1 MTTHDGGS
9 GLTLHGVGVRY
20 GDVVAVAGANL
31 TVDVGE
37 IVAVTGPSGG
47 GKSSLLSAIA
57 GIVAYTGRIA
67 WNDEDL
73 ASVPVHRRGVG
84 LVFQDGQLFPH
95 RSVARNIEFGL
106 EMAKVPAVRRREVVS
121 ELLELVGLGGLGDR
135 APTELSGGQRQR
147 VALARSLAVAPR
159 VLLLDEPLS
168 SLDASLRDR
177 LGADMRDILKAR
189 GTTTIL
195 VTHDEA
201 EAELIATRVV
211 RIDAGTL
218 QPL

>member
-1 MTTHDGGS
+1 MTTQDGLP
-9 GLTLHGVGVRY
+9 GLTLHDVGVRY
-20 GDVVAVAGANL
+20 GDVVAVDGANL

-95 RSVARNIEFGL
+95 RSVARNIELGL
-106 EMAKVPAVRRREVVS
+106 EMAKVPAARRREVVA
-121 ELLELVGLGGLGDR
+121 ELLDLIGLAGLGDR

-159 VLLLDEPLS
+159 VL
-168 SLDASLRDR
+168 
-177 LGADMRDILKAR
+177 
-189 GTTTIL
+189 
-195 VTHDEA
+195 
-201 EAELIATRVV
+201 
-211 RIDAGTL
+211 RIDAGAL